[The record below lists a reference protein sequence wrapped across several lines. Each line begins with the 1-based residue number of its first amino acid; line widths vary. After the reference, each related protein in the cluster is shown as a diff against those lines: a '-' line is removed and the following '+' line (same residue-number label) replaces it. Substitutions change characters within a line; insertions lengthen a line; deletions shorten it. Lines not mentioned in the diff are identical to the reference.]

1 MNLHT
6 SFEYLLQELAVVM
19 TQPSFQNF
27 VTIVTGW
34 IFARRR
40 TVTGMLV
47 AAGVAGKRHHSPFH
61 RFFAEGAWSLDGLGL
76 AVFRML
82 EPLLSDQQILVAI
95 DDTGLEVL
103 ERSPARASGIGHRGR
118 AAAGAPTIGPHAEV
132 AAGVRG
138 GNLG

>member
-40 TVTGMLV
+40 TLT
-47 AAGVAGKRHHSPFH
+47 AS
-61 RFFAEGAWSLDGLGL
+61 
-76 AVFRML
+76 
-82 EPLLSDQQILVAI
+82 VAI
-95 DDTGLEVL
+95 ISHYATPV
-103 ERSPARASGIGHRGR
+103 P
-118 AAAGAPTIGPHAEV
+118 P
-132 AAGVRG
+132 G
-138 GNLG
+138 GSRL

>member
-27 VTIVTGW
+27 VTIATGW

-47 AAGVAGKRHHSPFH
+47 AAGVAGQRHHSAFH
-61 RFFAEGAWSLDGLGL
+61 RFFAEGAWSLDALGL
-76 AVFRML
+76 AVFRLL
-82 EPLLSDQQILVAI
+82 EPLLQ
-95 DDTGLEVL
+95 
-103 ERSPARASGIGHRGR
+103 RNRYWW
-118 AAAGAPTIGPHAEV
+118 
-132 AAGVRG
+132 
-138 GNLG
+138 